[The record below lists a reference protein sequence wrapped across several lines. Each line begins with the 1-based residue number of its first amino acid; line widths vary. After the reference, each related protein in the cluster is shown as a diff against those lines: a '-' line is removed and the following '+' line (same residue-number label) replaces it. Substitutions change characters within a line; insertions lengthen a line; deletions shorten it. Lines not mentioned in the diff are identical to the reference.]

1 MKQTRFKIFTGLC
14 AIALCLSCSSAFA
27 QKSVSELNTQ
37 DSVGLSAGIN
47 KVLFLGDSMTGWM
60 AERLNAYGDINNFE
74 VATIIW
80 DGSTI
85 QKWANSPKLNELIE
99 GINPDAIMVSLGMNE
114 LFESDPDKK
123 IKSSVGKLKEAFGDR
138 PFLWVGP
145 PSWPGHSEGKILN
158 DWLENELGEGN
169 FFRSFDL
176 KLSRQ
181 SKANPHPTKEGICE
195 WMDQVIEWIPDNS
208 NLKFQSL
215 DVPAPGAM
223 SRGKTFIYKRIKE
236 SL

>member
-1 MKQTRFKIFTGLC
+1 MKQTKFKIFSWLC
-14 AIALCLSCSSAFA
+14 AIAFCISCNSAYA
-27 QKSVSELNTQ
+27 QQGAIDLTSQEQVEETS
-37 DSVGLSAGIN
+37 GIK

-60 AERLNAYGDINNFE
+60 AERLNAYGDQNDFE

-85 QKWANSPKLNELIE
+85 QKWANSPKLNEIISE
-99 GINPDAIMVSLGMNE
+99 INPDAIMVSLGMNE

-123 IKSSVGKLKEAFGDR
+123 IKDSVGILKEAFGDI
-138 PFLWVGP
+138 PFLWIGP

-158 DWLENELGEGN
+158 DWLENELGDGN
-169 FFRSFDL
+169 FFKSFDL
-176 KLSRQ
+176 ELTRQ
-181 SKANPHPTKEGICE
+181 SKGNPHPTKEGMCE
-195 WMDQVIEWIPDNS
+195 WMDQIIQWIPDHS

-215 DVPAPGAM
+215 DAPAQGEM